1 MISCGSYLDL
11 HGAGGECCDLLLH
24 PVTDTWVHGGATGQH
39 VIGVQVLTDVD
50 VALHDAIVGGFMDAC
65 RLHAYRGQ
73 RRDGVIM
80 CVGGTYSTKPSLNR
94 RINTLSLSLCF
105 INWCHTTNK
114 LLHTAFMFTKHC
126 LYSIKATAE
135 VWSVN

>member
-65 RLHAYRGQ
+65 RLHAYRE
-73 RRDGVIM
+73 
-80 CVGGTYSTKPSLNR
+80 
-94 RINTLSLSLCF
+94 
-105 INWCHTTNK
+105 
-114 LLHTAFMFTKHC
+114 
-126 LYSIKATAE
+126 TAE
-135 VWSVN
+135 GRCDNVCGRYIQYKT